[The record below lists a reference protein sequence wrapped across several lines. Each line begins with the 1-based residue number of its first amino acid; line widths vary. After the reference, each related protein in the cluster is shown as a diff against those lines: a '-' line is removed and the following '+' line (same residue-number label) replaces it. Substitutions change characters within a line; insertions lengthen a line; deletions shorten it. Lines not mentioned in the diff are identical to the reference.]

1 MVIELRGLK
10 ANISDPTVFKDN
22 QANSFTFRDSK
33 ALREKPQL
41 SGKTSTY
48 EAIINI
54 VISVTINFNAY
65 YHQHFLFLFFLF
77 LLGLPFTMNLN
88 NRII

>member
-33 ALREKPQL
+33 ALREHM

-77 LLGLPFTMNLN
+77 LLGLPFTRNLN